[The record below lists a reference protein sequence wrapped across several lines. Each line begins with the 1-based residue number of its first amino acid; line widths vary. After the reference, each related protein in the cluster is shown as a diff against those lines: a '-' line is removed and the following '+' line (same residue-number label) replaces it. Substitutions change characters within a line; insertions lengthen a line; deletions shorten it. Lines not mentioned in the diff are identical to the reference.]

1 MLINV
6 VFALIV
12 IIVYLIQTTFADA
25 IELGNIV
32 PNLVVIIVCMYSLL
46 RGRRAGLIFGFMT
59 GLLLDVFNGYGNVI
73 GINALLYMYVGFI
86 NGIFNDIIYIHN
98 FHIPVV
104 AVALSDLAL
113 SFINYVITFL
123 MRNKLDFVYYLR
135 NIIIPEVIYTIF
147 VTLLLFKVIL
157 MIYKKL
163 CDYESRKEANI
174 DQGDI

>member
-1 MLINV
+1 
-6 VFALIV
+6 
-12 IIVYLIQTTFADA
+12 
-25 IELGNIV
+25 
-32 PNLVVIIVCMYSLL
+32 
-46 RGRRAGLIFGFMT
+46 
-59 GLLLDVFNGYGNVI
+59 
-73 GINALLYMYVGFI
+73 MYVGFI